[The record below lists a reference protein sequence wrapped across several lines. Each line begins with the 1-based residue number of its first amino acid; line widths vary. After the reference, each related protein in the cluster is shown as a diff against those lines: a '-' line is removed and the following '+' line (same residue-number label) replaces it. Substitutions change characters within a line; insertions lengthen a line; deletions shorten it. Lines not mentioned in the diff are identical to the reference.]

1 MKNKTMPIII
11 GAVVILVAAIFFMQ
25 GGDKTAKKAV
35 DKELTVAVVDCDI
48 KSGSINILAN
58 DFPALRTLVE
68 TAKECKGSADFKFT
82 HSAEHNKIAVP
93 ALTANPS
100 EFSVRVAANSSI
112 VPLMNADLIRPMNDL
127 VKKYGKGIQ
136 ESQLITIDGKVMAV
150 AFMANT
156 QHLYVRTD
164 VLEENGIAIPKTYE
178 EVVAAA
184 EKIRAAGKMKYPY
197 AAAYKAG
204 WNLAEEF
211 VNMYIG
217 HGGEFFKDGAKP
229 NINNAKGVATLNM
242 LKKLA
247 DLSNPD
253 YLTHDSEA
261 IKVEWESG
269 NVAIMTLWASRS
281 GTLLDDEGDAKIT
294 AATKLVAPATVGGGN
309 IPAATLWWDGF
320 TLAKNRSD
328 ADAEASFRAMAY
340 AAASKEMVAKAADQA
355 VWLVEGFVPG
365 PKSIGVIEAVKMGAK
380 PYPMFPQMGLMHG
393 ALGSEIV
400 EFLQGNESAEQA
412 LKDVEA
418 AYITKAKEQ
427 GFL

>member
-1 MKNKTMPIII
+1 MKKIII
-11 GAVVILVAAIFFMQ
+11 SLLFLLFGTSAYS
-25 GGDKTAKKAV
+25 
-35 DKELTVAVVDCDI
+35 DCNI

-58 DFPALRTLVE
+58 DFPALRTFVE
-68 TAKECKGSADFKFT
+68 TAKGCKGSADFKVT
-82 HSAEHNKIAVP
+82 HSSEHNKIAVP

-100 EFSVRVAANSSI
+100 EFSARIAANSSI
-112 VPLMNADLIRPMNDL
+112 VPLMNQDLIRPLDDL

-136 ESQLITIDGKVMAV
+136 DSQLITIDGKIMAV

-156 QHLYVRTD
+156 QHLYYRED
-164 VLEENGIAIPKTYE
+164 VLKELGIAIPKTYE
-178 EVVAAA
+178 EVVAAS
-184 EKIRAAGKMKYPY
+184 EKIRASGKMQYPY

-217 HGGEFFKDGAKP
+217 HGGEFFKAGTAQP
-229 NINNAKGVATLNM
+229 SINNAKGVATLNM

-247 DLSNPD
+247 GLSNPD

-269 NVAIMTLWASRS
+269 NVALMTLWASRS
-281 GTLLDDEGDAKIT
+281 GTLLDDDGDAKIT
-294 AATKLVAPATVGGGN
+294 AATKLTGPATVAGGN

-328 ADAEASFRAMAY
+328 ADAEATFRALAH
-340 AAASKEMVAKAADQA
+340 AAANKKMVADAADQA
-355 VWLVEGFVPG
+355 VWLIEGFKPG
-365 PKSIGVIEAVKMGAK
+365 PKSIGVIEAVKMKAK
-380 PYPMFPQMGLMHG
+380 PYPMLPQMGLMHG

-400 EFLQGNESAEQA
+400 EFLQGKESAEQA

-418 AYITKAKEQ
+418 AYMSKAKEQ

>member
-1 MKNKTMPIII
+1 MKK
-11 GAVVILVAAIFFMQ
+11 ILIALSFLLFGTYAN
-25 GGDKTAKKAV
+25 A
-35 DKELTVAVVDCDI
+35 DCNI

-68 TAKECKGSADFKFT
+68 TAKECKGSADFKVT

-136 ESQLITIDGKVMAV
+136 DSQLITIDGKVMAV

-164 VLEENGIAIPKTYE
+164 VLKENGIAIPKTYE
-178 EVVAAA
+178 EVVAAS

-197 AAAYKAG
+197 AGAYKAG

-217 HGGEFFKDGAKP
+217 HGGEFFKAGSAKP

-281 GTLLDDEGDAKIT
+281 GTL
-294 AATKLVAPATVGGGN
+294 
-309 IPAATLWWDGF
+309 F
-320 TLAKNRSD
+320 SQTLAIHVS
-328 ADAEASFRAMAY
+328 
-340 AAASKEMVAKAADQA
+340 
-355 VWLVEGFVPG
+355 VW
-365 PKSIGVIEAVKMGAK
+365 
-380 PYPMFPQMGLMHG
+380 
-393 ALGSEIV
+393 
-400 EFLQGNESAEQA
+400 
-412 LKDVEA
+412 D
-418 AYITKAKEQ
+418 
-427 GFL
+427 

>member
-1 MKNKTMPIII
+1 MKK
-11 GAVVILVAAIFFMQ
+11 ILIALSFLVFGTYANA
-25 GGDKTAKKAV
+25 
-35 DKELTVAVVDCDI
+35 DCNI

-68 TAKECKGSADFKFT
+68 TARECTGKAELKVT

-112 VPLMNADLIRPMNDL
+112 VPLMNGGLIRPMNDL

-150 AFMANT
+150 AFMANA
-156 QHLYVRTD
+156 QHLYIRTD
-164 VLEENGIAIPKTYE
+164 VLKQHGISTPKTYE

-217 HGGEFFKDGAKP
+217 HGGEFFKSGTATP
-229 NINNAKGVATLNM
+229 SINNAQGVATLNM

-253 YLTHDSEA
+253 FLTHDSEA
-261 IKVEWESG
+261 IKVEWEAG
-269 NVAIMTLWASRS
+269 NVAIMTLWASRA
-281 GTLLDDEGDAKIT
+281 GTLLDAEGDAKIT

-309 IPAATLWWDGF
+309 IPATTLWWDGF
-320 TLAKNRSD
+320 TLAQNRSD
-328 ADAEASFRAMAY
+328 ADAEASFRAMAH
-340 AAASKEMVAKAADQA
+340 AASSKEMVAKAADQA
-355 VWLVEGFVPG
+355 VWLIEGFKPG
-365 PKSIGVIEAVKMGAK
+365 PN
-380 PYPMFPQMGLMHG
+380 L
-393 ALGSEIV
+393 
-400 EFLQGNESAEQA
+400 
-412 LKDVEA
+412 
-418 AYITKAKEQ
+418 
-427 GFL
+427 

>member
-1 MKNKTMPIII
+1 MKK
-11 GAVVILVAAIFFMQ
+11 ILIA
-25 GGDKTAKKAV
+25 
-35 DKELTVAVVDCDI
+35 LTFLLFGTYANADCNI

-68 TAKECKGSADFKFT
+68 TASECKGKADFKVT

-136 ESQLITIDGKVMAV
+136 DSQLITIDGKVMAV

-164 VLEENGIAIPKTYE
+164 VLKENGIAIPKTYE
-178 EVVAAA
+178 EVVAAS

-217 HGGEFFKDGAKP
+217 HGGEFFKAGSAKP
-229 NINNAKGVATLNM
+229 NINNAKGVATLTM
-242 LKKLA
+242 LK
-247 DLSNPD
+247 
-253 YLTHDSEA
+253 
-261 IKVEWESG
+261 
-269 NVAIMTLWASRS
+269 
-281 GTLLDDEGDAKIT
+281 
-294 AATKLVAPATVGGGN
+294 
-309 IPAATLWWDGF
+309 
-320 TLAKNRSD
+320 
-328 ADAEASFRAMAY
+328 
-340 AAASKEMVAKAADQA
+340 
-355 VWLVEGFVPG
+355 
-365 PKSIGVIEAVKMGAK
+365 
-380 PYPMFPQMGLMHG
+380 
-393 ALGSEIV
+393 
-400 EFLQGNESAEQA
+400 
-412 LKDVEA
+412 
-418 AYITKAKEQ
+418 
-427 GFL
+427 